1 MSSLYEKVNAIFAN
15 TSWREAT
22 RGKGSDN
29 DKNEQEDRLQG
40 FLCENCKGCESVL
53 LVCSFH
59 IETDFRAD

>member
-22 RGKGSDN
+22 RGKDSGN
-29 DKNEQEDRLQG
+29 DKNDWEDRLQG
-40 FLCENCKGCESVL
+40 FLYENCKGCESVL

>member
-15 TSWREAT
+15 TSWREAM
-22 RGKGSDN
+22 RGKDSNN

-40 FLCENCKGCESVL
+40 FLFESCKNCESVL

-59 IETDFRAD
+59 IENGF